1 MVFNAYLVSLSV
13 STTQEEMMKMKN
25 VDTIVTIPSIAGF
38 LLVFQLI
45 YWFTLFESLSFYIT
59 LIIESLIDIK
69 EFLVILMCCLAS
81 FANASIIVENNYAI
95 VQNFK
100 LKSQE
105 NAEMTEGDL
114 TSTRFKNQFI
124 DNLFTQW
131 LLGLGEFEMLGL
143 NDESEGE
150 NQSIKIL
157 LWIYFILATI
167 ITQIILFNTLIAIIS
182 DSYGRIMDKR
192 SYYAV
197 KAKTEIYADFMY
209 YIRIVNGIEKFTQ
222 NRYLYLI

>member
-1 MVFNAYLVSLSV
+1 MVFNAYLVSLSL
-13 STTQEEMMKMKN
+13 STSQEEMMKMKN
-25 VDTIVTIPSIAGF
+25 VDTILTIPSIAGF

-81 FANASIIVENNYAI
+81 FANASIIVEHNYAI

-209 YIRIVNGIEKFTQ
+209 YIRVVNGIEKFTQ